1 MQGLGNNTALKPR
14 IKDVQLVVCAD
25 KGLHLSAMTTPKR
38 LRKVAYPRQV
48 AMALAREMCGKSYP
62 QLGRAFG
69 GRDHT
74 TVLFAYRKIARAAQE
89 NPDLEIKM
97 NRYRERIAEIVAARA
112 GGQAA

>member
-1 MQGLGNNTALKPR
+1 MQGLGNATEIKPR
-14 IKDVQLVVCAD
+14 IKDVQLVVCEA
-25 KGLHLSAMTTPKR
+25 KGLHLSAMKTDRR
-38 LRKVAYPRQV
+38 LRRIAHPRQV

-74 TVLFAYRKIARAAQE
+74 TCIYAVRKIARAVQE
-89 NPDLEIKM
+89 NPDLEIKL

-112 GGQAA
+112 QGMAA